1 MPQKGGINLPSV
13 KDVAIETTKEVLAFM
28 EGLIQVS
35 GNLKVHATEAQE
47 VKAGDPVAWDSAAEK
62 WIPYN
67 QGGSGDETTAAGIA
81 RIGATTSIAG
91 DDAPIEVIIAGAVK
105 VDVVEAA
112 SNWHADVVT
121 DLVMRKSVAGNAYLF
136 F

>member
-1 MPQKGGINLPSV
+1 MPQKGGMNLPGV
-13 KDVAIETTKEVLAFM
+13 AEVAIETTKEVLAFM

-47 VKAGDPVAWDSAAEK
+47 VKAGDPVAWDVAAAK

-81 RIGATTSIAG
+81 RIGADTSIAG

-105 VDVVEAA
+105 IDVVEAA
-112 SNWHADVVT
+112 SNWHTGVIT
-121 DLVMRKSVAGNAYLF
+121 DLVMKKRIAGNTYIF
-136 F
+136 

>member
-1 MPQKGGINLPSV
+1 MPQKGGMNLPGV
-13 KDVAIETTKEVLAFM
+13 AEVAIETTKEVLAFM

-47 VKAGDPVAWDSAAEK
+47 VKAGDPVAWDVTAAK

-81 RIGATTSIAG
+81 RIGADTSIAG

-105 VDVVEAA
+105 IDVVEAA
-112 SNWHADVVT
+112 SNWHTGVIT
-121 DLVMRKSVAGNAYLF
+121 DLVMKKRIAGNTYIF
-136 F
+136 